1 MRRRH
6 ISNLPNSTLLMLVVL
21 LALPKTSVKRVKSKS
36 VHCRTSKLESAV
48 TVIVQPNQRRV
59 TGGKEWNHCTG
70 PPPAAPP
77 LASKKLFIVTAAIL
91 KATEGNA
98 STHR

>member
-1 MRRRH
+1 
-6 ISNLPNSTLLMLVVL
+6 
-21 LALPKTSVKRVKSKS
+21 
-36 VHCRTSKLESAV
+36 
-48 TVIVQPNQRRV
+48 V

-91 KATEGNA
+91 QATEGNA